1 MALEVSDLTASLY
14 AVSQIWH
21 ILANLESVTCIAH
34 WDKLGGCVSV
44 YIGLGEKSI
53 IYFYNYD
60 KKKKVESIREDIKYR
75 ICINLTNKIFPKF

>member
-1 MALEVSDLTASLY
+1 M
-14 AVSQIWH
+14 
-21 ILANLESVTCIAH
+21 
-34 WDKLGGCVSV
+34 SV